1 MPTPSRRLAD
11 HLIPGG
17 LDAFVRDRR
26 NEGMSNRNL
35 TVAIYSATGGQ
46 VDISET
52 TLRTWYPQNTST
64 AA

>member
-17 LDAFVRDRR
+17 LDAFVQDRR
-26 NEGMSNRNL
+26 NEGMSNRTL

-52 TLRTWYPQNTST
+52 TLRTWYPQKAST